1 VAALKLGGRGKRL
14 GIAEL
19 TGSLLMIALTIVA
32 GAAVFGW
39 AITQA
44 GVSEGSLGQNAANQA
59 NYYHESFVVVSIQFS
74 YNTAGTTG
82 PCQVTGGNTWCN
94 QVSVAIY
101 NNGQVGLTI
110 QSIVL
115 ASASSTSAS
124 GTAVPTLKMTLG
136 LTSASAGSYSV
147 PSYTCGAVTGPPP
160 TVSENLL
167 QTGVSEPIAQQS
179 TPPTLFTFTLPTGC
193 PATSGILDGALYSVQ
208 VVGYFGNS
216 VTSEV
221 TANG

>member
-1 VAALKLGGRGKRL
+1 
-14 GIAEL
+14 
-19 TGSLLMIALTIVA
+19 MIALTIVA

-39 AITQA
+39 VNSQA

-59 NYYHESFVVVSIQFS
+59 NYYHESFVIVSIQFS
-74 YNTAGTTG
+74 YNTGGTTG
-82 PCQVTGGNTWCN
+82 LCKVTGGNTWCN

-101 NNGQVGLTI
+101 NNGQVGLTV

-115 ASASSTSAS
+115 ANASFTSAS
-124 GTAVPTLKMTLG
+124 GTTVPLLKETLG
-136 LTSASAGSYSV
+136 LTSAASGTYNV
-147 PSYTCGAVTGPPP
+147 PSYTCGTTTGPPP
-160 TVSENLL
+160 TVPSENLL

-179 TPPTLFTFTLPTGC
+179 TPPTLFTFTLPPSSVCGT
-193 PATSGILDGALYSVQ
+193 TSGILDGALYSVQ
-208 VVGYFGNS
+208 VVGLYGNV